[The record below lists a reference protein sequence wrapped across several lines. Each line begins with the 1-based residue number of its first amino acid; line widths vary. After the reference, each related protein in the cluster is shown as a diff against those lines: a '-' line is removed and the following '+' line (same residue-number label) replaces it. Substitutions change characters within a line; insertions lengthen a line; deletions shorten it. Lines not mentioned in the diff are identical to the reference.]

1 MVVEMKDRNYDLTGN
16 VESLKRKNESLEK
29 HHRKLIKIMSLI
41 EVEHLDGKNEH
52 IRIITESNNLKARV
66 KQLTQ
71 SET

>member
-1 MVVEMKDRNYDLTGN
+1 MVVDMKDRCYDLTGN

-66 KQLTQ
+66 K
-71 SET
+71 